1 MTFDELCSLAGK
13 GKPLPRFALPL
24 ERVAYRGL
32 AWLYHAYRRGAFSKD
47 EAAEE
52 KEALRREYEDARK
65 KEKDDLKL
73 HQYVDQIRV
82 ALGGQFKAVKKSGCP
97 VCRRLIENLDG
108 VIVDEMKL
116 DFERD

>member
-1 MTFDELCSLAGK
+1 MGLLGCIMLTGAVLF
-13 GKPLPRFALPL
+13 PRTP
-24 ERVAYRGL
+24 
-32 AWLYHAYRRGAFSKD
+32 RRKREACRASFRARCIKKD

-82 ALGGQFKAVKKSGCP
+82 ALGGQFKAVKESGCP
-97 VCRRLIENLDG
+97 VCKRLIEILDG
-108 VIVDEMKL
+108 RNLSEGQDS
-116 DFERD
+116 

>member
-1 MTFDELCSLAGK
+1 MTFDELCAFAGN
-13 GKPLPRFALPL
+13 GKPLPRSALPL

-73 HQYVDQIRV
+73 HQYVDQIRT
-82 ALGGQFKAVKKSGCP
+82 ALAGWFKKVEQSG
-97 VCRRLIENLDG
+97 
-108 VIVDEMKL
+108 
-116 DFERD
+116 

>member
-1 MTFDELCSLAGK
+1 MIFDELCTIARNGR
-13 GKPLPRFALPL
+13 PLPRSALPL

-52 KEALRREYEDARK
+52 KEALRREYEEARR

-73 HQYVDQIRV
+73 YKYIDQIRV
-82 ALGGQFKAVKKSGCP
+82 AFGGQFKAVKESGCP
-97 VCRRLIENLDG
+97 VCRRLVEILDG
-108 VIVDEMKL
+108 RNLSEGQDT
-116 DFERD
+116 

>member
-1 MTFDELCSLAGK
+1 MTFDELCSLAGN
-13 GKPLPRFALPL
+13 GKPLPRSALSL

-65 KEKDDLKL
+65 KRE
-73 HQYVDQIRV
+73 
-82 ALGGQFKAVKKSGCP
+82 
-97 VCRRLIENLDG
+97 RRPEASPIHRPNPYSAGRL
-108 VIVDEMKL
+108 V
-116 DFERD
+116 

>member
-1 MTFDELCSLAGK
+1 MTFDELCSLAGN
-13 GKPLPRFALPL
+13 GKPLPRSALPL

-32 AWLYHAYRRGAFSKD
+32 AWLYHAYRHGAFSKD

-73 HQYVDQIRV
+73 HQYVDQIRT
-82 ALGGQFKAVKKSGCP
+82 ALAGWFKKVEQSGCP
-97 VCRRLIENLDG
+97 VCRRLIEILDG
-108 VIVDEMKL
+108 RNLSEGQDS
-116 DFERD
+116 